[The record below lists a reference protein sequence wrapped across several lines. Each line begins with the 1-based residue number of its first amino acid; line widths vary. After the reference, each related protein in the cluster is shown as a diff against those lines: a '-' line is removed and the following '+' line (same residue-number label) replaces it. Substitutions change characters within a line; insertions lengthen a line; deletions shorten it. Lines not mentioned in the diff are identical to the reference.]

1 MTPLANP
8 TFISTKELINIMML
22 GRSFDNFVE
31 GLLPKAKAY
40 LIQIELLEEN
50 DDVIDEVLNHLI
62 SLVPHYFAS
71 QVNMNKTSKKE
82 KKDAWKVQ
90 EQANRVAHTL
100 LMVETIGLWRDAKYS
115 KDFDVAENLVMQ
127 CISHALAASG
137 MDQEQSESDKMRDL
151 AQGEYKQAF
160 EVTKKLTP
168 SLFEKIDTDGFNPS
182 IPEVAQHIHQVLRKE
197 YDDYVV
203 TSTIEP
209 WVRALKPQ
217 NHNPRKGRR
226 PNEHYL
232 FSKEKKVL
240 KPLIARFH

>member
-82 KKDAWKVQ
+82 
-90 EQANRVAHTL
+90 
-100 LMVETIGLWRDAKYS
+100 VERLWS
-115 KDFDVAENLVMQ
+115 KRM
-127 CISHALAASG
+127 
-137 MDQEQSESDKMRDL
+137 K
-151 AQGEYKQAF
+151 
-160 EVTKKLTP
+160 
-168 SLFEKIDTDGFNPS
+168 
-182 IPEVAQHIHQVLRKE
+182 
-197 YDDYVV
+197 
-203 TSTIEP
+203 
-209 WVRALKPQ
+209 
-217 NHNPRKGRR
+217 
-226 PNEHYL
+226 
-232 FSKEKKVL
+232 
-240 KPLIARFH
+240 